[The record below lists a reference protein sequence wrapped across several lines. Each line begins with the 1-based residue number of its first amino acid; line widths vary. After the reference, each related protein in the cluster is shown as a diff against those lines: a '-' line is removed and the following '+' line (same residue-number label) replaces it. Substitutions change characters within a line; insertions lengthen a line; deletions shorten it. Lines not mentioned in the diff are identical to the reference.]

1 MARKKKEII
10 EEENLNQELETQEFS
25 SFMQKNYVDYALSVI
40 LQRACPDIRDG
51 LKPVQRRVLFDMYD
65 LGLIYDKPHRKSAR
79 VVGDTMARF
88 HTHGDSS
95 IYGTLVNMTQDWK
108 NNICLVDGHGNFG
121 SIDGDGAAAMR
132 YTEARLSQMGQ
143 FMLEDINK
151 RIVPYKDNFDATEK
165 EPCVLPSKFPQL
177 FVNGCDG
184 LAVGMRTYIPTHNLG
199 ELIDATILLIQKP
212 KSTIDD
218 LMKFVKGPDYP
229 TGGTIINKKDLKSLY
244 ETGNGKVVIRGK
256 TKIESLSGGRN
267 NLVITEIPY
276 TSSGNKMAL
285 VTSII
290 NLMKENKLNEVA
302 DVRDES
308 SDDIR
313 IVLEIKK
320 GQNIDNV
327 LNKLYKKTK
336 LQDSENCNFL
346 VIVDEVIPKVVNLK
360 EYLQNF
366 IEFQE
371 EITTNKYE
379 LLLEKATSRLEI
391 VEGLLIA
398 NDMVDPIIETIRYAK
413 NISTAKKCLMTGDIT
428 DISYKLKKNETLAKK
443 FSFTEAQASVILD
456 MRLAKLNNLEINA
469 FEKEKN
475 ELLKKISSYEKILKS
490 KTLLDKEII
499 KYLTEIKDKFAT
511 KRKTNIITS
520 EANIV
525 LEEETPIEEDVKV
538 LIDRF
543 GYLKVVDTVS
553 VNRSSE
559 DTLNTFKH
567 NILIKSTDKLA
578 ILTNLGNIYQL
589 KINDLPRL
597 KMKDK
602 GQPIDVLCGFKEN
615 EEILL
620 IKPMNEITNSKVLFV
635 FDDGYVKNVEGKEY
649 ITRQKQTVATKLY
662 NNNIYSIFNYTNEK
676 TLKVVSSKKTY
687 EIDLQN
693 QELHKKSVKG
703 SKLIKLKTNETIK
716 ETSII

>member
-475 ELLKKISSYEKILKS
+475 ELLKKISNYEKILKS

-520 EANIV
+520 ETNIV

-559 DTLNTFKH
+559 ETLNTFKH

-620 IKPMNEITNSKVLFV
+620 IKPMNEIINGKVLFV

-662 NNNIYSIFNYTNEK
+662 NNNIYSIFNYANEK

>member
-10 EEENLNQELETQEFS
+10 EEENTQKLETQEFS

-40 LQRACPDIRDG
+40 LERACPDIRDG
-51 LKPVQRRVLFDMYD
+51 LKPVQRRELFDMYD
-65 LGLIYDKPHRKSAR
+65 LGLVYDKPHRKSAR

-132 YTEARLSQMGQ
+132 YTEARLSEMGQ
-143 FMLEDINK
+143 FMLEDINE

-177 FVNGCDG
+177 LVNGCDG

-244 ETGNGKVVIRGK
+244 ETGNGKVIIRGK

-285 VTSII
+285 VSSII
-290 NLMKENKLNEVA
+290 NLMKENKLNEVV

-308 SDDIR
+308 SEDVR

-336 LQDSENCNFL
+336 LQDTESCNFL
-346 VIVDEVIPKVVNLK
+346 VIVDNVIPKVVNLK
-360 EYLQNF
+360 EYLQSF
-366 IEFQE
+366 ITFQE
-371 EITTNKYE
+371 EITTNKYQ
-379 LLLEKATSRLEI
+379 LLLEKAKSRLEV

-413 NISTAKKCLMTGDIT
+413 NVSIAKKCLMTGDTT
-428 DISYKLKKNETLAKK
+428 DISYKLKKNETLSKK
-443 FSFTEAQASVILD
+443 FSFTEKQASVILD

-469 FEKEKN
+469 YEKEKN
-475 ELLKKISSYEKILKS
+475 DLLKKISTYEKILKS
-490 KTLLDKEII
+490 KSLLDKEII
-499 KYLTEIKDKFAT
+499 KYLTEIKNKFAT
-511 KRKTNIITS
+511 KRKTNIINS
-520 EANIV
+520 ESNIV
-525 LEEETPIEEDVKV
+525 LEEETPIEEDVNV

-543 GYLKVVDTVS
+543 GYLKIVDTTS

-559 DTLNTFKH
+559 DTLSTFKH
-567 NILIKSTDKLA
+567 NILIKNTDKLA
-578 ILTNLGNIYQL
+578 IFTNLGNIYQL

-615 EEILL
+615 EYILL
-620 IKPMNEITNSKVLFV
+620 IKPMNEITNSKVLFI
-635 FDDGYVKNVEGKEY
+635 FDDGYIKNVEGKEY

-662 NNNIYSIFNYTNEK
+662 NNNIYEILCYSNEK
-676 TLKVVSSKKTY
+676 TLKVTTNKKTY
-687 EIDLQN
+687 EVDLTK

-703 SKLIKLKTNETIK
+703 SKWIKLKTNETLTK
-716 ETSII
+716 VSI

>member
-475 ELLKKISSYEKILKS
+475 ELLKKISNYEKILKS

-559 DTLNTFKH
+559 ETLNTFKH

-620 IKPMNEITNSKVLFV
+620 IKPMNEIINGKILFV

-662 NNNIYSIFNYTNEK
+662 NNNIYSIFNYANEK

-716 ETSII
+716 EISII

>member
-475 ELLKKISSYEKILKS
+475 ELLKKISNYEKILKS

-520 EANIV
+520 ETNIV

-620 IKPMNEITNSKVLFV
+620 IKPMNEIINGKVLFI

-662 NNNIYSIFNYTNEK
+662 NNNIYSIFNYANEK

>member
-456 MRLAKLNNLEINA
+456 MRLAKLNNLEISA

-475 ELLKKISSYEKILKS
+475 ELLKKISNYEKILKS

-520 EANIV
+520 ETNIV

-559 DTLNTFKH
+559 ETLNTFKH

-620 IKPMNEITNSKVLFV
+620 IKPMNEIINSKVLFV

-662 NNNIYSIFNYTNEK
+662 NNNIYSIFNYANEK

>member
-320 GQNIDNV
+320 GQNINNV

-366 IEFQE
+366 IKFQE

-379 LLLEKATSRLEI
+379 LLLEKAISRLEI

-456 MRLAKLNNLEINA
+456 MRLAKLNNLEISA

-475 ELLKKISSYEKILKS
+475 ELLKKISNYEKILKS

-559 DTLNTFKH
+559 ETLNTFKH

-620 IKPMNEITNSKVLFV
+620 IKPMNEIINSKVLFV
-635 FDDGYVKNVEGKEY
+635 FDDGYIKNVEGKEY

-662 NNNIYSIFNYTNEK
+662 NNNIYSIFNYANEK